1 MRSLHSRALRLQRS
15 VLAVPAT
22 SERFVASAAR
32 SAADA
37 IFLDLE
43 DAVVASRKV
52 EARALAIRALTQ
64 LDWGDRIVSVRIN
77 DISSAW
83 GYRDIIEV
91 AAQCPRL
98 DTVLVPKVSDSEQ
111 IRFVERLLASVEA
124 ASDPTGYR
132 AVVRLDAGQAF
143 ETREVHGATCVEADV
158 GREAPIG
165 IEAIVETPQGV
176 ANVEHIASASARL
189 ESLAFGTGDYSLAM
203 HVPQTRYGSPDP
215 DYGVLGS
222 RSDGTASAFHWNDQW
237 HFALARIANACRA
250 NALRPLDG
258 PFTAID
264 EPAGYEASARK
275 ARALGFEGKWA
286 IHPSQIESANRIFIP
301 TPAELTWALRVRDA
315 MSSAAEAGQG
325 ATKLDGAMIDLAH
338 VKHAEV
344 IRSRQRLVDARCP
357 RGRKLER
364 V

>member
-1 MRSLHSRALRLQRS
+1 
-15 VLAVPAT
+15 LAVPAT

-111 IRFVERLLASVEA
+111 IRFVERLLAS
-124 ASDPTGYR
+124 
-132 AVVRLDAGQAF
+132 
-143 ETREVHGATCVEADV
+143 VEADV

>member
-1 MRSLHSRALRLQRS
+1 
-15 VLAVPAT
+15 LAVPAT

-111 IRFVERLLASVEA
+111 IRFVERLLAS
-124 ASDPTGYR
+124 
-132 AVVRLDAGQAF
+132 
-143 ETREVHGATCVEADV
+143 VEADV

-301 TPAELTWALRVRDA
+301 TPAELTWALCVRDA

-325 ATKLDGAMIDLAH
+325 ATRLDGAMIDLAH

>member
-111 IRFVERLLASVEA
+111 IRFVERLLAS
-124 ASDPTGYR
+124 
-132 AVVRLDAGQAF
+132 
-143 ETREVHGATCVEADV
+143 VEADV

>member
-111 IRFVERLLASVEA
+111 IRFVERLLAS
-124 ASDPTGYR
+124 
-132 AVVRLDAGQAF
+132 
-143 ETREVHGATCVEADV
+143 VEADV

-301 TPAELTWALRVRDA
+301 TPAELTWALRGRDA